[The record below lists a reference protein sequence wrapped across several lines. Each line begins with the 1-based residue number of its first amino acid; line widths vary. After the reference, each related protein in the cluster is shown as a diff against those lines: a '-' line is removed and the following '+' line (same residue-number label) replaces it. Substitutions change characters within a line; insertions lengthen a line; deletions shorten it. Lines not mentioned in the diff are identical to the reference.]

1 MPPCAAPFEVFDRA
15 FAITVALQLL
25 ATVVAFVGVLSALL
39 SLQLERTR
47 ELGILRASGLTR
59 RQLWGLTLLETGL
72 MGGTAGLLA
81 LPAGLALALVLIY
94 VINLRSFGWTL
105 QLQLSPAT
113 FVQAFGVA
121 LLAALLA
128 GIYPAWRQANMVT
141 ADALRGE

>member
-1 MPPCAAPFEVFDRA
+1 
-15 FAITVALQLL
+15 
-25 ATVVAFVGVLSALL
+25 
-39 SLQLERTR
+39 
-47 ELGILRASGLTR
+47 
-59 RQLWGLTLLETGL
+59 GL